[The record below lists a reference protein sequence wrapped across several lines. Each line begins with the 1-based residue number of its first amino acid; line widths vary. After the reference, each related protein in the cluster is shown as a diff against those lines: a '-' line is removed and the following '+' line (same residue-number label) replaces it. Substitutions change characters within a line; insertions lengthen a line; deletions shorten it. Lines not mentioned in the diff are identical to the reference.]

1 MKLSLKSLA
10 ISIALLW
17 GLTFLFVSL
26 INFLLP
32 PYGLAFLE
40 VMSSVYPGY
49 KPAGTLSSV
58 VVGTL
63 YALLDGAVGGVLLG
77 WLYNAFA
84 P

>member
-17 GLTFLFVSL
+17 GLSFLFVSL
-26 INFLLP
+26 INLFLP
-32 PYGLAFLE
+32 SYGGAFLE
-40 VMSSVYPGY
+40 LMSSIYPGY
-49 KPAGTLSSV
+49 KPVGTLNSV

-63 YALLDGAVGGVLLG
+63 YALVDGAVGGVLLG
-77 WLYNAFA
+77 WFYNLFA